1 MVLALAILVLIVGG
15 LFLGQVQAASLS
27 DFVWMND
34 VPAATNALPGQG
46 A

>member
-1 MVLALAILVLIVGG
+1 VVLALAILVLIVGG
-15 LFLGQVQAASLS
+15 FFLGQVQAASLN
-27 DFVWMND
+27 DFLWLND

>member
-1 MVLALAILVLIVGG
+1 VVLALAILVLIAG
-15 LFLGQVQAASLS
+15 LFLVQTVQAASLA
-27 DFVWMND
+27 DFIWVHG